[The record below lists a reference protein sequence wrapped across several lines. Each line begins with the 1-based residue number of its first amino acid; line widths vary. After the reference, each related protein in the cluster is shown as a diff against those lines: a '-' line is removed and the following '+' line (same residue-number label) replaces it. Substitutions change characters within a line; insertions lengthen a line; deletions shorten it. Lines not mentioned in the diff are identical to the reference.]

1 MVHRSR
7 RLHDTILV
15 AVHRACNG
23 GQLEVAARLLRLSE
37 EVMSA
42 ETDPKR
48 RRHEMWT
55 LIAAHERL
63 WYLRH
68 PDAELPPDEALIE
81 ESSAASS

>member
-15 AVHRACNG
+15 AVHRACDG

-42 ETDPKR
+42 EPDIR
-48 RRHEMWT
+48 RRRQEMWT
-55 LIAAHERL
+55 LIAAYERL
-63 WYLRH
+63 WHLRH
-68 PDAELPPDEALIE
+68 ADADLSLDDTVIEATT
-81 ESSAASS
+81 ASS